1 MFILRKRIKRVK
13 KMQIFDKSFGLLE
26 KGLDAYSTR
35 AKALANNI
43 ANVNTPNYKREDI
56 KFENTLAAALDEN
69 SRFEGKV
76 TQKGHFEISS
86 IPSLDNVKAEVIKEE
101 SVFMKNDGNG
111 VDIEKEQSELTKNN
125 LRYQFA
131 TTRISSGFNLL
142 KGVIKGR

>member
-1 MFILRKRIKRVK
+1 
-13 KMQIFDKSFGLLE
+13 MQIFDKSFGLLE

-56 KFENTLAAALDEN
+56 QFENTLAAALDKN

>member
-1 MFILRKRIKRVK
+1 
-13 KMQIFDKSFGLLE
+13 MQIFDKSFGLLE

-56 KFENTLAAALDEN
+56 QFENTLAAALDDN

-76 TQKGHFEISS
+76 TQNGHFEISS

-101 SVFMKNDGNG
+101 SVFMRNDGNG

-131 TTRISSGFNLL
+131 TTRISSNFNLL
-142 KGVIKGR
+142 KGVIKGK